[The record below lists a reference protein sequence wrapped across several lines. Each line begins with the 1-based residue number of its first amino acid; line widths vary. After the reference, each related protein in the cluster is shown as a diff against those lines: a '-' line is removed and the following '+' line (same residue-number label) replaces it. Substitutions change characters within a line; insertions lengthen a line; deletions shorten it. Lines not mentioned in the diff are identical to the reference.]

1 MPLIEIK
8 NLTKKFED
16 FTAVDNLSLEINEG
30 EIFGLLGPNGAGKTT
45 ASFSLLPEIL
55 DCKEYVNADNIA
67 AGISPFQPGKVAIE
81 AGRLMLKRID
91 DLIKMKVDFAIE
103 TTLSG
108 HNYITKLKEF
118 KENGYEVILIY
129 VWLNSP
135 ILAIER
141 IKNRVTKGG
150 HFIEDEIVIRR
161 YHRGL
166 KNLFQHFI
174 PVCEYWSIYDNSTQ
188 NTFMIAEGIKD
199 LEIEVINKDIWKNIR
214 RAYNEK

>member
-1 MPLIEIK
+1 MPTVYLI
-8 NLTKKFED
+8 
-16 FTAVDNLSLEINEG
+16 AG
-30 EIFGLLGPNGAGKTT
+30 CNGAGKTT
-45 ASFSLLPEIL
+45 ASFTLLPEML
-55 DCKEYVNADNIA
+55 DCQEFVNADNIA
-67 AGISPFQPGKVAIE
+67 AGISPFQPEKVAIE

-108 HNYITKLKEF
+108 HNYIKKFTELKEI
-118 KENGYEVILIY
+118 GYEVVLIY

-135 ILAIER
+135 TLAIER
-141 IKNRVTKGG
+141 IKNRVIKGG

>member
-1 MPLIEIK
+1 MI
-8 NLTKKFED
+8 
-16 FTAVDNLSLEINEG
+16 AG
-30 EIFGLLGPNGAGKTT
+30 CNGAGKTT

-55 DCKEYVNADNIA
+55 DCEEFVNADNIA

-81 AGRLMLKRID
+81 AGRLMLKRIN

-108 HNYITKLKEF
+108 HNYITKFKEF
-118 KENGYEVILIY
+118 TENGYEVVLIY

-135 ILAIER
+135 GLAIER

-161 YHRGL
+161 YYRGL

-174 PVCEYWSIYDNSTQ
+174 PDCEYWGIYDNSTQ
-188 NTFMIAEGIKD
+188 NTFMVAEGIKD
-199 LEIEVINKDIWKNIR
+199 IEIEIINNDIWESIK
-214 RAYNEK
+214 RAYNDK